1 MKMYQTY
8 ATPFFVKLDT
18 PRKKKTEL
26 INTGFLKYFSH
37 KTKFLTVNSS
47 EEILIHIKK
56 DLDNHLSGTKI

>member
-1 MKMYQTY
+1 M
-8 ATPFFVKLDT
+8 KLDT

-26 INTGFLKYFSH
+26 INTGFLKHFSH
-37 KTKFLTVNSS
+37 KTKFLTVNSF